1 METEIKRTIN
11 RTVDEMNAK
20 IEFIKSEV
28 YAVFFFYSF

>member
-20 IEFIKSEV
+20 IESIKSEV
-28 YAVFFFYSF
+28 YVVVFVYSF